1 VAIITT
7 CLFTAFSFGTATA
20 PNLASYFVFRCLTA
34 SQGTGFLVIGS
45 SCIGDVYR
53 PTERATAI
61 GWFMFATTV
70 GPAFGPLWGS
80 VIITFTSWRVMFWL
94 QAGLAGLSAIL
105 VILFLPE
112 TIHHKLLDDIRDK
125 PSSERTRQVLHQ
137 LNPLKIVKMIRYP
150 NLLLTVRVSQ
160 GI

>member
-1 VAIITT
+1 
-7 CLFTAFSFGTATA
+7 
-20 PNLASYFVFRCLTA
+20 
-34 SQGTGFLVIGS
+34 
-45 SCIGDVYR
+45 
-53 PTERATAI
+53 
-61 GWFMFATTV
+61 MFATTV